1 MSKPFGKKMLESSI
15 AVSQQTFAQRIRKTV
30 VIGLNKN
37 GLLAYHRMKKQLKP
51 HDNLVGIIDI
61 HERPRP
67 MNGEMKNVN
76 YIGQLKDFGVLKRD
90 LEINHVIIAVDFQDI
105 SKIHEVIKL
114 CKANHLNYE
123 FAPEMQDIVYGS
135 TIQEIWKDL
144 HRPWQPSKRQVIYSI
159 AALILIVLF
168 SPLFIITSFLI
179 KLDSRGSIFYSQE
192 RVGINGRL
200 FRIFKFRTMTIDA
213 EELSGPVLA
222 SKNDSRVTRVGRFLR
237 RTRIDEI
244 PQLINVVIGDMH
256 FLGPRPERPYFVE
269 KYSRDIPMYKNR
281 LKVKPGISGLAQVTT
296 GYDENLEDV
305 KDKLKYD
312 MDYIENYYSIQ
323 MHLNILLKTIKVIF
337 TAQGH

>member
-1 MSKPFGKKMLESSI
+1 MSKPFGKNMLESSLAI
-15 AVSQQTFAQRIRKTV
+15 PKTLTNGIRNTV
-30 VIGLNKN
+30 IIGLNRN
-37 GLLAYHRMKKQLKP
+37 GILAYHRIKEQLRNKE
-51 HDNLVGIIDI
+51 NLIGIIDV

-67 MNGEMKNVN
+67 VNGEMNSIS
-76 YIGQLKDFGVLKRD
+76 YIGQLKDFTKLRKEFG
-90 LEINHVIIAVDFQDI
+90 INHVLIAVDSQDV
-105 SKIHEVIKL
+105 SKVHEIIKH
-114 CKANHLNYE
+114 CKNNRIKYE
-123 FAPEMQDIVYGS
+123 FAAEMQDIVFGN
-135 TIQEIWKDL
+135 TIQEIWRDL

-159 AALILIVLF
+159 SALTLILLF
-168 SPLFIITSFLI
+168 FPLFLVTSILI
-179 KLDSRGSIFYSQE
+179 KLDSRGPIFYSQE

-200 FRIFKFRTMTIDA
+200 FRIFKFRSMTIDA
-213 EELSGPVLA
+213 EKLSGPVLA

-256 FLGPRPERPYFVE
+256 FIGPRPERPYFVE
-269 KYSRDIPMYKNR
+269 KYSREIPMYKNR

-296 GYDENLEDV
+296 GYDEKLEDV

-312 MDYIENYYSIQ
+312 LDYIENYYSIQ